1 MSIIHGHPILARA
14 SSHVPPNP
22 FDLIDYSVILLE
34 SCLHA
39 VNALELLNQLDVVL
53 LRDLGGHFLF
63 GDFLPGVILGFA
75 LLPSSAIHKD
85 NPGKAEELESLME
98 RE

>member
-1 MSIIHGHPILARA
+1 MYLPIH
-14 SSHVPPNP
+14 
-22 FDLIDYSVILLE
+22 FDLIDYPVILLE

-39 VNALELLNQLDVVL
+39 VNALELLNQLDVLL
-53 LRDLGGHFLF
+53 LRGLGGQFLF

-85 NPGKAEELESLME
+85 NLEKAEELESLME